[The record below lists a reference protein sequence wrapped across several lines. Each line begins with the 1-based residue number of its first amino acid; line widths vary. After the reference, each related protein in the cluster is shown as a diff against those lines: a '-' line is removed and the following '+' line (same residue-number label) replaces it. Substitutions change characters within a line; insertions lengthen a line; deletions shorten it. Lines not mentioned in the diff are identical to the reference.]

1 MSLALSGG
9 SSDSSDREQ
18 GRRTGIVALSI
29 LAGINLLNYLDRY
42 VVSAL
47 LPDLKRAPMGLTDS
61 ELGTLMSGFLIV
73 YMVAAPLFGRLGD
86 RGSAPARSW
95 RLDL

>member
-1 MSLALSGG
+1 MPLPPLPGGGTQPANGGSRGHRAGMLAL
-9 SSDSSDREQ
+9 
-18 GRRTGIVALSI
+18 AI

-47 LPDLKRAPMGLTDS
+47 LTDFKRAPMHLNDF

-73 YMVAAPLFGRLGD
+73 YM
-86 RGSAPARSW
+86 
-95 RLDL
+95 